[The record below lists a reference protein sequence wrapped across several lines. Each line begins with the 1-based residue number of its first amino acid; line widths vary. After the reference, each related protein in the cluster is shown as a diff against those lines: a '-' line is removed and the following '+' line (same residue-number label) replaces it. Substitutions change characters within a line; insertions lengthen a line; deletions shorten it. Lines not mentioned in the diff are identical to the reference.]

1 MYKVGLTGGIACGKT
16 TIAGLFAELGIAVID
31 ADRVARAVVEP
42 GQPALRAIVER
53 FGEAMLSGG
62 TLNRARLRQRV
73 FDHPDERRWLEALLH
88 PLIYRELERQVNE
101 SVSPYCLLV
110 IPLILETGHRDF
122 VDRLLV
128 VDCLPETQRRRLQV
142 RDGLD
147 ETAMD
152 RILSAQFSREQRLS
166 AADDVIVNEGPIQSL
181 RRLIERLHRD
191 YLALA
196 GLQSHHSGK

>member
-1 MYKVGLTGGIACGKT
+1 
-16 TIAGLFAELGIAVID
+16 
-31 ADRVARAVVEP
+31 
-42 GQPALRAIVER
+42 
-53 FGEAMLSGG
+53 MLSGG